1 MTQTQSPTKPTNNY
15 LTIAFANDN
24 FSLKKQFLLKTKTP
38 NLPQNIS
45 SSFPFKNNPHSLLN
59 SSLNFKNFKNNPSS
73 APNASSS
80 FNQNSFSSAQ
90 ENTNSAQHASSLFS
104 SKLRFD
110 SKSDSRQP
118 LRRFVSLASEG
129 VLAKNAVRIFLTPKP
144 INFTFLITQTNN

>member
-1 MTQTQSPTKPTNNY
+1 MPQTQSSTKSINNY
-15 LTIAFANDN
+15 LTIDFANDN
-24 FSLKKQFLLKTKTP
+24 FCDFFLNRFP
-38 NLPQNIS
+38 S
-45 SSFPFKNNPHSLLN
+45 SAFKNNPHSLLN

-73 APNASSS
+73 AQNASSS

-90 ENTNSAQHASSLFS
+90 ENTNSTQHASSLFCGKTS
-104 SKLRFD
+104 FCLED
-110 SKSDSRQP
+110 DSRQP